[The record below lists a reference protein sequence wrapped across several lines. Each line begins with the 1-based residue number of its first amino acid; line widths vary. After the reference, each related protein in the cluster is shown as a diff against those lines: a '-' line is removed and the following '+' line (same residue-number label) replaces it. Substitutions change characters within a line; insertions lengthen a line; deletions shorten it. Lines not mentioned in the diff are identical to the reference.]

1 MIDID
6 LTYGIQSV
14 WKEDEEYQ
22 TTCLRGIL
30 SAIRRINDTDIA
42 KLHEDYLKEIGAFLF
57 IMTLISQ
64 SILVLQLKNL
74 NMECT
79 IQMADVTYAEGWLYL
94 SGQWMT
100 VLEAL

>member
-22 TTCLRGIL
+22 TACLRGIL

-42 KLHEDYLKEIGAFLF
+42 KLHEDYLKEIGAFF
-57 IMTLISQ
+57 VHNDSYITASR
-64 SILVLQLKNL
+64 
-74 NMECT
+74 T
-79 IQMADVTYAEGWLYL
+79 P
-94 SGQWMT
+94 SG
-100 VLEAL
+100 A